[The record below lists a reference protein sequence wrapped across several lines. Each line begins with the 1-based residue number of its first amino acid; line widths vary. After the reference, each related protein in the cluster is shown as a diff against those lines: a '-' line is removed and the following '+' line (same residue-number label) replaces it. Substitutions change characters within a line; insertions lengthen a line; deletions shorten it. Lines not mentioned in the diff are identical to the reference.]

1 MAARISY
8 RIILFLIGADCLLI
22 IVESTRLRV
31 FVFGYV
37 VSMLILSRCNV
48 FQVRENVT
56 ASIISL

>member
-1 MAARISY
+1 MAGRISY

-31 FVFGYV
+31 YVFGYV

>member
-31 FVFGYV
+31 YVFGYV